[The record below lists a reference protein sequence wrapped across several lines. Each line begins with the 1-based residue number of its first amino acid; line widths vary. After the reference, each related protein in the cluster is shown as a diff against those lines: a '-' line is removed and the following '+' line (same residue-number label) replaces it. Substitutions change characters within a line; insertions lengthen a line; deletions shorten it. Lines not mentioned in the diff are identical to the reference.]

1 MEAVSIVDR
10 VGDFETAKQ
19 YLRLYEKENERLH
32 GRLQQLVMEISQ
44 LRGQDGA
51 QQLAL
56 ELAKVQEELA
66 NLQRHTFAESSEKR
80 TRDQDASAKERPPQ
94 TGHGPRPQPQLPIQ
108 EVLCQLPDE
117 DRACPSC
124 GNELQEMAG
133 ITEDSEQI
141 TIVHR
146 HFVLQQIKRQKYR
159 CKCQLGVQTAP
170 GPTKNVPGGRY
181 SLEFAVEVAVSKY
194 ADHLPLERQRK
205 IMAREG
211 LVVDTQTLWDQIEP
225 LARHLQP
232 TYDGLRQYVLG
243 SDVIAADETWWRLM
257 NEDSSKRWWAWG
269 IATHDAVWYGID
281 PSRSAA
287 AAKRMLSDFAGIV
300 MCDGYS
306 AYDTVAAANKS
317 VKLVHCW
324 AHARRKFIEA
334 EQAYPVQA
342 KVALD
347 MIGELFVVERELDDP
362 EPLEGDAKQQAI
374 ETRLAVRS
382 ERSQPILDRLR
393 SWAHEQMALP
403 RSSIRKAIEYMLH
416 YWPGLTAF
424 VHEPLVPLDNNRVER
439 ALRGMVVGR
448 KNHYGSRSRRG
459 TEVAALFYSLI
470 ETAKLRGVDP
480 RKYLLSAADL
490 SIHHPGAVA
499 LHVAG

>member
-1 MEAVSIVDR
+1 MEVVSIVDR

-32 GRLQQLVMEISQ
+32 RRLQQLVMEIAG
-44 LRGQDGA
+44 LRGEDGA

-56 ELAKVQEELA
+56 ELAKVQEQLA
-66 NLQRHTFAESSEKR
+66 NLQRQTFAESSEQR
-80 TRDQDASAKERPPQ
+80 PSPREDPPKEKAPK
-94 TGHGPRPQPQLPIQ
+94 TGHGPRPQPSLPIQ
-108 EVLCQLPDE
+108 EVLCQLSGE

-124 GNELQEMAG
+124 GDELHEMSG
-133 ITEDSEQI
+133 VTEDSEQI
-141 TIVHR
+141 TILHR

-181 SLEFAVEVAVSKY
+181 SLEFAVEVAINKY

-211 LVVDTQTLWDQIEP
+211 LLIDTQTLWDQIEP
-225 LARHLQP
+225 LAEHLKP
-232 TYDGLRQYVLG
+232 TYDGLREYVLG
-243 SDVIAADETWWRLM
+243 ADIVAADETWWRLM

-287 AAKRMLSDFAGIV
+287 AATRMLGNYSGIV
-300 MCDGYS
+300 MCDGYA
-306 AYDTVAAANKS
+306 AYDTLASNSKGI
-317 VKLVHCW
+317 KLVHCG

-347 MIGELFVVERELDDP
+347 MIGELFGVERELEDP
-362 EPLEGDAKQQAI
+362 EALDGDAKQSAI
-374 ETRLAVRS
+374 ESRLVVRA
-382 ERSQPILDRLR
+382 ERSKPILARLQA
-393 SWAHEQMALP
+393 WALEQMALP
-403 RSSIRKAIEYMLH
+403 RSSIRKAIEYMLR

-424 VHEPLVPLDNNRVER
+424 IEEPLVPLDNNRVER
-439 ALRGMVVGR
+439 ALRGLVVGR

-470 ETAKLRGVDP
+470 ETAKLRGLDP

-499 LHVAG
+499 LPL

>member
-1 MEAVSIVDR
+1 VSVVDR
-10 VGDFETAKQ
+10 IGDFETAKQ

-32 GRLQQLVMEISQ
+32 RRLQQLVTEVAT

-51 QQLAL
+51 EQLAL
-56 ELAKVQEELA
+56 ELAKVQEQLA
-66 NLQRHTFAESSEKR
+66 NLQRTAFAESSEQRKTPR
-80 TRDQDASAKERPPQ
+80 EESPKEKAPK

-108 EVLCQLPDE
+108 EVLCQLADE

-124 GNELQEMAG
+124 GNELLEMAG
-133 ITEDSEQI
+133 VTEDSEQI
-141 TIVHR
+141 TIVQR
-146 HFVLQQIKRQKYR
+146 HFVLQQIRRQKYR
-159 CKCQLGVQTAP
+159 CKCHIGVQTAP
-170 GPTKNVPGGRY
+170 GPTKNVVGGRY
-181 SLEFAVEVAVSKY
+181 SLEFAVEVALNKY
-194 ADHLPLERQRK
+194 ADHLPLERQRR

-211 LVVDTQTLWDQIEP
+211 LIVDTQTLWDQIEP

-232 TYDGLRQYVLG
+232 SCDGLRQYVLG
-243 SDVIAADETWWRLM
+243 SDIIAADETWWRLM

-287 AAKRMLSDFAGIV
+287 AAKKMLGDYTGIV
-300 MCDGYS
+300 MCDGYA
-306 AYDTVAAANKS
+306 AYDTVAAANKG

-347 MIGELFVVERELDDP
+347 MIGELFAVERELDDP
-362 EPLEGDAKQQAI
+362 EPLDGDAKQLAI
-374 ETRLAVRS
+374 ETRLAVRAAQS
-382 ERSQPILDRLR
+382 RPILDRLR
-393 SWAHEQMALP
+393 SWALEQLALP

-424 VHEPLVPLDNNRVER
+424 LDEPLVPLDNNRIER
-439 ALRGMVVGR
+439 ALRGMVIGR

-470 ETAKLRGVDP
+470 ESCKLRGVDP
-480 RKYLLSAADL
+480 RAYLLNAADI
-490 SIHHPGAVA
+490 SIHHPGTVA
-499 LHVAG
+499 LPGAI

>member
-1 MEAVSIVDR
+1 MSIVDR

-19 YLRLYEKENERLH
+19 YLLLYEKENARLH
-32 GRLQQLVMEISQ
+32 KRLQQLVAEVAS

-66 NLQRHTFAESSEKR
+66 SLQRQAFGDSSEQR
-80 TRDQDASAKERPPQ
+80 PRADPPTPKEKTPQ
-94 TGHGPRPQPQLPIQ
+94 TGHGPRAQPQLPIQ
-108 EVLCQLPDE
+108 VVLCQLPDA
-117 DRACPSC
+117 DRSCPACGDS
-124 GNELQEMAG
+124 LQEMAG
-133 ITEDSEQI
+133 VTEDSEQI
-141 TIVHR
+141 TIVQR
-146 HFVLQQIKRQKYR
+146 QFVLQQIQRQKYR
-159 CKCQLGVQTAP
+159 CKCQIGVHTAP
-170 GPTKNVPGGRY
+170 GPTKHVPGGRY
-181 SLEFAVEVAVSKY
+181 SLEFAVDVAISKY

-205 IMAREG
+205 MMARQG
-211 LVVDTQTLWDQIEP
+211 LIIDTQTLWDQIEP
-225 LARHLQP
+225 LAAHLQP
-232 TYDGLRQYVLG
+232 TYDGLREYVLG
-243 SDVIAADETWWRLM
+243 ADVIAADETWWRLM
-257 NEDSSKRWWAWG
+257 NEESSKRWWAWG

-287 AAKRMLSDFAGIV
+287 AAKRMLGDYSGIV

-306 AYDTVAAANKS
+306 AYDTVASANRS

-347 MIGELFVVERELDDP
+347 LIGELFGVERELDDP
-362 EPLEGDAKQQAI
+362 DALDGDAKQRAI
-374 ETRLAVRS
+374 EARVDARGKRSKEILERLKK
-382 ERSQPILDRLR
+382 
-393 SWAHEQMALP
+393 WAYEQMALP
-403 RSSIRKAIEYMLH
+403 RSSLRKAIEYMLN
-416 YWPGLTAF
+416 YWAGLTAF
-424 VHEPLVPLDNNRVER
+424 VDEPLVPLDNNRVER

-470 ETAKLRGVDP
+470 ETAKLRGLDP
-480 RKYLLSAADL
+480 HKYLLSAADL
-490 SIHHPGAVA
+490 SIHHPGVVA
-499 LHVAG
+499 LHPPS

>member
-1 MEAVSIVDR
+1 MVDR
-10 VGDFETAKQ
+10 IDDFETAKQ

-32 GRLQQLVMEISQ
+32 RRLQQLVSEVAE

-56 ELAKVQEELA
+56 ELAKVQEQLA
-66 NLQRHTFAESSEKR
+66 NLQRHQFAESSEQRKPPR
-80 TRDQDASAKERPPQ
+80 KDAREEKAAQ
-94 TGHGPRPQPQLPIQ
+94 TGHGPRPQPSLPIQ
-108 EVLCQLPDE
+108 EVLCRLAE
-117 DRACPSC
+117 DDKACPSC
-124 GNELQEMAG
+124 GDELQEMKG
-133 ITEDSEQI
+133 VTEDSEQI

-225 LARHLQP
+225 LARHLKP
-232 TYDGLRQYVLG
+232 TYDGLREYVLG
-243 SDVIAADETWWRLM
+243 ADVVAADETWWRLM

-281 PSRSAA
+281 PSRSSA
-287 AAKRMLSDFAGIV
+287 AAKRMLGDYSGIV
-300 MCDGYS
+300 MCDGYA
-306 AYDTVAAANKS
+306 AYDTLAAASKGM
-317 VKLVHCW
+317 KLVHCW

-347 MIGELFVVERELDDP
+347 MIGELFAVDRELDDP
-362 EPLEGDAKQQAI
+362 EPLDGDAKQRAI
-374 ETRLAVRS
+374 EARLAVRA
-382 ERSQPILDRLR
+382 ERSKPIVDRLR
-393 SWAHEQMALP
+393 SWGFEQMALP
-403 RSSIRKAIEYMLH
+403 RSSIRKAIEYMLN

-424 VHEPLVPLDNNRVER
+424 VDEPLVPLDNNRVER
-439 ALRGMVVGR
+439 ALRGMVLGR

-470 ETAKLRGVDP
+470 ETAKLRGLDP

-490 SIHHPGAVA
+490 SIHHPGTIA
-499 LHVAG
+499 LPV